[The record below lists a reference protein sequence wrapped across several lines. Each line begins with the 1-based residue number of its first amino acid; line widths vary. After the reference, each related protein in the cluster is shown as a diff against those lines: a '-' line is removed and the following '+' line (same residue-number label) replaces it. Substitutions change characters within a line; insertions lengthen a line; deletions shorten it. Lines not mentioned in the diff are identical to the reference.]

1 MVFLEKKK
9 LKGHT
14 YWYASERRLVDGKIK
29 RTWQEYLGTT
39 ETIIECLRKSKELP
53 HIKLKSF
60 QYGKTTALLS
70 ISDEL
75 NFIDIVNKHT
85 NKKQIEGLTVGEYLL
100 LNIIGRCDGALSEN
114 AIQKWFDKSSLNI
127 LWKFPHKLTCQ
138 NFLNHYKYID
148 HETSKKIEDDLCRV
162 LIEKGI
168 TPRIL
173 FLDETNWFNYI
184 KKGEELPQ
192 NGKNKQYRN
201 HMKQV
206 CMGLAVSEDN
216 VPFMHQVYEGNKHD
230 AKIFP
235 ELLDALTERLTNL
248 KITTEDMILV
258 FDKGNNSEINIED
271 LLSKMH
277 IVASAK
283 HSQAEELLDISIED
297 YKYLYTNS
305 HDNKIY
311 GYRKKHE
318 FFGQEFTTV
327 VLYNEASHKKQK
339 KSYEERKAKIWEK
352 LEDLNRRLESNRG
365 KERDKS
371 SVEREF
377 NDIIHKD
384 FRSVIG
390 HKVGEIPEGKKKP
403 SLKIWVNEEV
413 EKLRYAGF
421 GKTIVFTDMHTWHS
435 EKIAK
440 TYNQKYLVEDDFKLL
455 NDVLLVPVG
464 PINHHKDFNIR
475 AHIFLCIIGMIFY
488 RYLAWKC
495 KYLGLSLRRLVE
507 ELGGIRLA
515 LVQWKTGGKGKVN
528 LVVEEMDPKQA
539 RLFSLLDLGKFI
551 GK

>member
-14 YWYASERRLVDGKIK
+14 YWYASERSLVDGKIK

-39 ETIIECLRKSKELP
+39 ETIIECIRKSKELP

-60 QYGKTTALLS
+60 QYGKTAALLS

-85 NKKQIEGLTVGEYLL
+85 NKKQIEGLTVGQYLL

-114 AIQKWFDKSSLNI
+114 AIQKWFDKSSMSI

-148 HETSKKIEDDLCRV
+148 HETSKKIEDDLCKI

-168 TPRIL
+168 TPKIL

-192 NGKNKQYRN
+192 NGNNKQYRN
-201 HMKQV
+201 HMKQI

-216 VPFMHQVYEGNKHD
+216 IPFMHEVYEGNRHD

-235 ELLDALTERLTNL
+235 ELLDALTQRLTNL
-248 KITTEDMILV
+248 KITTKNLILV
-258 FDKGNNSEINIED
+258 FDKGNNSQINIKD
-271 LLSKMH
+271 VMSKMH

-283 HSQAEELLDISIED
+283 HNQAEELLNVPLED

-305 HDNKIY
+305 KGNEIH
-311 GYRKKHE
+311 GYRKKYE
-318 FFGQEFTTV
+318 LFEKEFTTV
-327 VLYNEASHKKQK
+327 ILYNEASYKKQMK
-339 KSYEERKAKIWEK
+339 GYEERKTKILEK
-352 LEDLNRRLESNRG
+352 LEDLKRRLGSNRG

-377 NDIIHKD
+377 NDIIYKD
-384 FRSVIG
+384 FRSIFG

-403 SLKIWVNEEV
+403 SLEIWIEKEV
-413 EKLRYAGF
+413 EELRYAGF

-507 ELGGIRLA
+507 ELEGIRVA
-515 LVQWKTGGKGKVN
+515 LVQGKTGGKVD
-528 LVVEEMDPKQA
+528 LVVEEMDAKQA
-539 RLFSLLDLGKFI
+539 RLFSLLDLGKFM

>member
-1 MVFLEKKK
+1 MVSLKKK
-9 LKGHT
+9 KIKGHT
-14 YWYASERRLVDGKIK
+14 YWYAVEMSRVGGKPK
-29 RTWQEYLGTT
+29 QVWQKYLGTA
-39 ETIIECLRKSKELP
+39 EKIVELKEKAAELP

-60 QYGKTTALLS
+60 QYGKTAALLS

-75 NFIDIVNKHT
+75 NFIETVNNHT

-114 AIQKWFDKSSLNI
+114 AMQKWFDKSSLSI

-138 NFLNHYKYID
+138 NFLNHYKYLD
-148 HETSKKIEDDLCRV
+148 HETSKKIEDDLCKV

-168 TPRIL
+168 SPKIL

-184 KKGEELPQ
+184 KKVEELAQ
-192 NGKNKQYRN
+192 NGNNKQYRN
-201 HMKQV
+201 HMKQI

-216 VPFMHQVYEGNKHD
+216 VPFMHEVYEGNKHD
-230 AKIFP
+230 SKIFP

-248 KITTEDMILV
+248 KINTKNLILI
-258 FDKGNNSEINIED
+258 FDKGNNSQINIED
-271 LLSKMH
+271 VMSEMH

-283 HSQAEELLDISIED
+283 HSQAEELLYVPLED

-305 HDNKIY
+305 KGNEIY
-311 GYRKKHE
+311 GYRKKYE

-327 VLYNEASHKKQK
+327 VLYSEASYKKQK
-339 KSYEERKAKIWEK
+339 KSYEGSKAKMWEK
-352 LEDLNRRLESNRG
+352 LEDLKRRLGSNRG
-365 KERDKS
+365 KERNKS

-377 NDIIHKD
+377 NDIIYKD
-384 FRSVIG
+384 FRSVFG
-390 HKVGEIPEGKKKP
+390 HKVGKIPKCKKKP
-403 SLKIWVNEEV
+403 SLKIWIEEGV
-413 EKLRYAGF
+413 ENLRYAGF

-435 EKIAK
+435 EKIAR

-475 AHIFLCIIGMIFY
+475 AHIFLCIIGMMFY
-488 RYLAWKC
+488 RYLGWKC
-495 KYLGLSLRRLVE
+495 KYLGLSLKRLVE

-515 LVQWKTGGKGKVN
+515 LVQGKTGGKVD
-528 LVVEEMDPKQA
+528 LVVEEMDAKQA
-539 RLFSLLDLGKFI
+539 RLFSLLDLGKFM

>member
-1 MVFLEKKK
+1 MVSLKKK
-9 LKGHT
+9 KIKGHT
-14 YWYASERRLVDGKIK
+14 YWYAVEMARVDGKPKQI
-29 RTWQEYLGTT
+29 WQKYLGTA
-39 ETIIECLRKSKELP
+39 EKIIELKENAAELP
-53 HIKLKSF
+53 HIKLKSL
-60 QYGKTTALLS
+60 QYGKTAAFLS

-75 NFIDIVNKHT
+75 DFIDIVNKHT
-85 NKKQIEGLTVGEYLL
+85 NKKQIEGLTVGQYLL

-114 AIQKWFDKSSLNI
+114 AIQKWFDKSSMSI

-138 NFLNHYKYID
+138 NFLNHYKYMD
-148 HETSKKIEDDLCRV
+148 PETSKKIEDDLCKI

-192 NGKNKQYRN
+192 NGNNKQYRN
-201 HMKQV
+201 HMKQI

-216 VPFMHQVYEGNKHD
+216 IPFMHEVYEGNKHD
-230 AKIFP
+230 SKIFP
-235 ELLDALTERLTNL
+235 ELLDAITQRLTNL
-248 KITTEDMILV
+248 KITTKDMILV
-258 FDKGNNSEINIED
+258 FDKGNNSQLNVKDVMLE
-271 LLSKMH
+271 MH

-283 HSQAEELLDISIED
+283 HNQAEELLNVPLEK

-305 HDNKIY
+305 KGNKIY
-311 GYRKKHE
+311 GYRNKNE
-318 FFGQEFTTV
+318 FFGKEFTTV
-327 VLYNEASHKKQK
+327 VLYSEASYKKQK
-339 KSYEERKAKIWEK
+339 KGYEASKAKICEK
-352 LEDLNRRLESNRG
+352 LEDLKRRLGSNRG

-377 NDIIHKD
+377 NDIIYKD
-384 FRSVIG
+384 FRSVFG
-390 HKVGEIPEGKKKP
+390 HKVGKIPKGKKKP
-403 SLKIWVNEEV
+403 SLKIWIEEEV

-495 KYLGLSLRRLVE
+495 KHLRLSLRRLVE
-507 ELGGIRLA
+507 ELEGIRVA
-515 LVQWKTGGKGKVN
+515 LVQGKTGGKVD
-528 LVVEEMDPKQA
+528 LVVEEMDARQA
-539 RLFSLLDLGKFI
+539 RLFSLLDLGKFM

>member
-1 MVFLEKKK
+1 MVSLKKK
-9 LKGHT
+9 IIKGHI
-14 YWYASERRLVDGKIK
+14 YWYAVEMARVGGKPKQI
-29 RTWQEYLGTT
+29 WQKYLGTA
-39 ETIIECLRKSKELP
+39 EKIIELKEKSTELP

-60 QYGKTTALLS
+60 QYGKTAALLS

-75 NFIDIVNKHT
+75 NFIEIVNKHT
-85 NKKQIEGLTVGEYLL
+85 NKKQIKGLTVGEYLL
-100 LNIIGRCDGALSEN
+100 LNIIGRCDGAQSEN
-114 AIQKWFDKSSLNI
+114 SIQKWFDKSSLSL

-148 HETSKKIEDDLCRV
+148 HETSKRIEDDLCKI

-184 KKGEELPQ
+184 KKVEELAQ
-192 NGKNKQYRN
+192 NGNNKQYRN
-201 HMKQV
+201 HMKQI

-216 VPFMHQVYEGNKHD
+216 IPFMHEVYEGNKHD
-230 AKIFP
+230 SKIFP
-235 ELLDALTERLTNL
+235 ELLDAITQRLTNL
-248 KITTEDMILV
+248 KITTQDMILV
-258 FDKGNNSEINIED
+258 FDKGNNSQLNVKDVISE
-271 LLSKMH
+271 MH

-283 HSQAEELLDISIED
+283 HNQAEELLNVPLEA

-305 HDNKIY
+305 KGNKIY
-311 GYRKKHE
+311 GYRNKNE
-318 FFGQEFTTV
+318 FFGEEFTTV
-327 VLYNEASHKKQK
+327 VLYSEASYKKQK
-339 KSYEERKAKIWEK
+339 KGYEASKAKICEK
-352 LEDLNRRLESNRG
+352 LEDLKKRLGSNRG

-377 NDIIHKD
+377 NEIIYKD
-384 FRSVIG
+384 FRSIFG

-403 SLKIWVNEEV
+403 GLEIWVENEV

-421 GKTIVFTDMHTWHS
+421 GKTIVFTDMHSWHS

-464 PINHHKDFNIR
+464 RINHHKDFNIR
-475 AHIFLCIIGMIFY
+475 AHIFLCVIGMIFY

-495 KYLGLSLRRLVE
+495 KFLGLSLRRLVE
-507 ELGGIRLA
+507 ELDGIHVA
-515 LVQWKTGGKGKVN
+515 LVQGKTGGKVE
-528 LVVEEMDPKQA
+528 LVVEEMDVRQA
-539 RLFSLLDLGKFI
+539 RLFSLLDLGKFM

>member
-14 YWYASERRLVDGKIK
+14 YWYASERGLVDGKIK

-39 ETIIECLRKSKELP
+39 ETIIECIRKSKELP

-60 QYGKTTALLS
+60 QYGITAALLS

-114 AIQKWFDKSSLNI
+114 AMQKWFDKSSLSI

-148 HETSKKIEDDLCRV
+148 HETSKKIEDDLCKA
-162 LIEKGI
+162 LIGKGI
-168 TPRIL
+168 TPKIL

-184 KKGEELPQ
+184 KKVEELAQ
-192 NGKNKQYRN
+192 NGNNKQYRN
-201 HMKQV
+201 HMKQI

-216 VPFMHQVYEGNKHD
+216 IPFMHEVYEGNRHD

-235 ELLDALTERLTNL
+235 ELIDALTDRLTNL
-248 KITTEDMILV
+248 KINTKNLILV
-258 FDKGNNSEINIED
+258 FDKGNNSQINIED
-271 LLSKMH
+271 VMSKMH

-283 HSQAEELLDISIED
+283 HSQAEELLYVPLED

-305 HDNKIY
+305 KGNEIY
-311 GYRKKHE
+311 GYRKKYE
-318 FFGQEFTTV
+318 FFEQEFTTV
-327 VLYNEASHKKQK
+327 ILYSEASYKKQT
-339 KSYEERKAKIWEK
+339 KSYEGSKAKICEK
-352 LEDLNRRLESNRG
+352 LEDLKRRLGSNRG

-377 NDIIHKD
+377 NDIIYKD
-384 FRSVIG
+384 FRSVFG
-390 HKVGEIPEGKKKP
+390 HKVGKIPKGKKKP
-403 SLKIWVNEEV
+403 SLKIWIDEGV

-435 EKIAK
+435 DKIAK

-495 KYLGLSLRRLVE
+495 KYLRLSLRRLVE
-507 ELGGIRLA
+507 ELEGIRVA
-515 LVQWKTGGKGKVN
+515 LVQGKTGSKVD
-528 LVVEEMDPKQA
+528 LVVEEMDAKQA
-539 RLFSLLDLGKFI
+539 RLFSLLDLGKFM

>member
-1 MVFLEKKK
+1 MVSLKKK
-9 LKGHT
+9 NIKGHT
-14 YWYASERRLVDGKIK
+14 YWYAVEMARVDGKPK
-29 RTWQEYLGTT
+29 QVWQKYLGTA
-39 ETIIECLRKSKELP
+39 EKIVELKEKSAELP

-60 QYGKTTALLS
+60 QYGKTAALLS

-75 NFIDIVNKHT
+75 NFIETVNKHT
-85 NKKQIEGLTVGEYLL
+85 DKKKIEGLTVGEYLL

-114 AIQKWFDKSSLNI
+114 SMQKWFDKSSLNI

-168 TPRIL
+168 TPKMF

-192 NGKNKQYRN
+192 NGNNKQYRN

-216 VPFMHQVYEGNKHD
+216 IPFMHEVYEGNKHD

-235 ELLDALTERLTNL
+235 DLLDTLTKRLTNL
-248 KITTEDMILV
+248 KVTTEDMILV
-258 FDKGNNSEINIED
+258 FDKGNNSQVNIKD
-271 LLSKMH
+271 ALSKMH

-283 HSQAEELLDISIED
+283 HNQAEELLEMPLNN
-297 YKYLYTNS
+297 YKYLYTNTQ
-305 HDNKIY
+305 DNEIY
-311 GYRKKHE
+311 GYREKHD
-318 FFGQEFTTV
+318 FFGTEFTTV
-327 VLYNEASHKKQK
+327 VLYNEASYKKQR
-339 KSYEERKAKIWEK
+339 KSYEEGKAKIWDK
-352 LEDLNRRLESNRG
+352 LEDLKRRLQSNRG

-371 SVEREF
+371 SVEREVNGF
-377 NDIIHKD
+377 IYKD
-384 FRSVIG
+384 FISVI
-390 HKVGEIPEGKKKP
+390 KFEVGEIPQGMKKP
-403 SLKIWVNEEV
+403 SLKIWIEEEV
-413 EKLRYAGF
+413 EKKRYAGF
-421 GKTIVFTDMHTWHS
+421 GKTIVFTDMHAWHS
-435 EKIAK
+435 KKIAQI
-440 TYNQKYLVEDDFKLL
+440 YNQKYFVEDDFKLL

-495 KYLGLSLRRLVE
+495 KHLRLSLRQLVE
-507 ELGGIRLA
+507 ELDEIRIA
-515 LVQWKTGGKGKVN
+515 IVQKKSGGKVEMF
-528 LVVEEMDPKQA
+528 VEEMGAKQA
-539 RLFSLLDLGKFI
+539 TLFSLLDLGKFMDN
-551 GK
+551 

>member
-14 YWYASERRLVDGKIK
+14 YWYASERSLVDGKIK

-39 ETIIECLRKSKELP
+39 ETIIECIRKSKELP
-53 HIKLKSF
+53 HIKLKSV
-60 QYGKTTALLS
+60 QYGKTAALLS

-114 AIQKWFDKSSLNI
+114 AMQKWFDKSSLSI
-127 LWKFPHKLTCQ
+127 LWKFQHKLTCQ

-148 HETSKKIEDDLCRV
+148 HATSKKIEDDLCKV

-168 TPRIL
+168 IPRIL

-184 KKGEELPQ
+184 KKGEELAQ
-192 NGKNKQYRN
+192 NGNNKQYRN

-206 CMGLAVSEDN
+206 CMGLVVSEDN
-216 VPFMHQVYEGNKHD
+216 IPFMHEVYKGNRHD

-235 ELLDALTERLTNL
+235 ELLDGLTKRLTNL
-248 KITTEDMILV
+248 KITTEEMILV

-271 LLSKMH
+271 VLSKMH

-283 HSQAEELLDISIED
+283 PNQAEQLLNIPVEA

-305 HDNKIY
+305 HSNKIY
-311 GYRKKHE
+311 GHRTKYI
-318 FFGQEFTTV
+318 FGQEFTTV
-327 VLYNEASHKKQK
+327 ILYNEASHKKQK
-339 KSYEERKAKIWEK
+339 KSYEQRKTKIWEK
-352 LEDLNRRLESNRG
+352 LEDLKRRLASNRG

-371 SVEREF
+371 SVEREV
-377 NDIIHKD
+377 NGIIPKD
-384 FRSVIG
+384 FRSVLG
-390 HKVGEIPEGKKKP
+390 YKVGDISGGKKKP
-403 SLKIWVNEEV
+403 SLEIWIKKEAEE
-413 EKLRYAGF
+413 LRYAAF

-440 TYNQKYLVEDDFKLL
+440 TYNQKYLIEDDFKLL

-475 AHIFLCIIGMIFY
+475 AHIFLCIIGLIFY

-495 KYLGLSLRRLVE
+495 RHLQLSLRRLVE
-507 ELGGIRLA
+507 ELEGIRLA
-515 LVQWKTGGKGKVN
+515 LVQGKMGSKVD
-528 LVVEEMDPKQA
+528 LVVEEMDMKQA

-551 GK
+551 AK

>member
-14 YWYASERRLVDGKIK
+14 YWYASERGLVDGKIK

-39 ETIIECLRKSKELP
+39 ETILECIRKSKELP
-53 HIKLKSF
+53 DIKLKSF
-60 QYGKTTALLS
+60 QYGKTAALLS

-75 NFIDIVNKHT
+75 NFIDIINKHT
-85 NKKQIEGLTVGEYLL
+85 SKKKIEGLSVGEYLL

-114 AIQKWFDKSSLNI
+114 TMQKWFDKSSLNL

-148 HETSKKIEDDLCRV
+148 HETSKKIEDDLCK
-162 LIEKGI
+162 IKKKKGI

-184 KKGEELPQ
+184 KKGEDLPQ

-216 VPFMHQVYEGNKHD
+216 IPFMHEVYEGNKHD
-230 AKIFP
+230 SKIFP
-235 ELLDALTERLTNL
+235 ELLNILTERLTNL

-258 FDKGNNSEINIED
+258 FDKGNNSQVNIED
-271 LLSKMH
+271 VLSKMH

-283 HSQAEELLDISIED
+283 HNQAEELLNIPLEN
-297 YKYLYTNS
+297 YKYLYTNPQS
-305 HDNKIY
+305 NQIY
-311 GYRKKHE
+311 GYRTKYE
-318 FFGQEFTTV
+318 LFGKEFTTV
-327 VLYNEASHKKQK
+327 VLYSEASYKMQK
-339 KSYEERKAKIWEK
+339 KSYEKSKAKICEK
-352 LEDLNRRLESNRG
+352 LKDLKRRLNSNRG

-371 SVEREF
+371 SVEREL
-377 NDIIHKD
+377 NGIIRKD
-384 FRSVIG
+384 FKSIFDYN
-390 HKVGEIPEGKKKP
+390 VGEIPQGKKKP
-403 SLKIWVNEEV
+403 ALEFWIKENV
-413 EKLRYAGF
+413 EKMRYAGF
-421 GKTIVFTDMHTWHS
+421 GKTIVFTDLHTWHS
-435 EKIAK
+435 KKIAK

-455 NDVLLVPVG
+455 NNVLLVPVG
-464 PINHHKDFNIR
+464 PIHHHTDFNIR

-495 KYLGLSLRRLVE
+495 KHLGLSIGQLVE
-507 ELGGIRLA
+507 ELRDIRLA
-515 LVQWKTGGKGKVN
+515 LVQEKSGRKVEII
-528 LVVEEMDPKQA
+528 VEKLDAKQA
-539 RLFSLLDLGKFI
+539 RLFSLLDLGKFMPN
-551 GK
+551 

>member
-14 YWYASERRLVDGKIK
+14 YWYASERGLVDGKIK

-39 ETIIECLRKSKELP
+39 ETIIECIRKSKELS

-60 QYGKTTALLS
+60 QYGKTAALLS

-75 NFIDIVNKHT
+75 NFIDIVDRHT
-85 NKKQIEGLTVGEYLL
+85 SKKQIEGLTVGQYLL

-114 AIQKWFDKSSLNI
+114 AIQKWFDKSSMSI

-148 HETSKKIEDDLCRV
+148 HETSKKIEDALCKV

-168 TPRIL
+168 TPKIL
-173 FLDETNWFNYI
+173 FLDETNWFTYI

-192 NGKNKQYRN
+192 NGNNKQYRN
-201 HMKQV
+201 HMKQI

-216 VPFMHQVYEGNKHD
+216 VPFMHEVYEGNKHD
-230 AKIFP
+230 SKIFP
-235 ELLDALTERLTNL
+235 ELIDALTDRLTNL
-248 KITTEDMILV
+248 KIMTEDMILV
-258 FDKGNNSEINIED
+258 FDKGNNSKINIKD
-271 LLSKMH
+271 VLSKMH

-283 HSQAEELLDISIED
+283 QNQAEELLHIPLED
-297 YKYLYTNS
+297 YKYLYTNYKGNEI
-305 HDNKIY
+305 H
-311 GYRKKHE
+311 GYRTRYE
-318 FFGQEFTTV
+318 FFGEDFTTV
-327 VLYNEASHKKQK
+327 VLYNGASHKKQK
-339 KSYEERKAKIWEK
+339 KSYEASKAKICEK
-352 LEDLNRRLESNRG
+352 LEDLKRRLGSNKG

-384 FRSVIG
+384 FRSIFG
-390 HKVGEIPEGKKKP
+390 HKVSDIPEGKKKP
-403 SLKIWVNEEV
+403 SLEIWIEKEV
-413 EKLRYAGF
+413 EELRYAGF

-475 AHIFLCIIGMIFY
+475 THIFLCIIGMIFY

-495 KYLGLSLRRLVE
+495 KYLGLSLKRLVE
-507 ELGGIRLA
+507 ELERIRVA
-515 LVQWKTGGKGKVN
+515 LVQGKTVGKVD
-528 LVVEEMDPKQA
+528 LVVEEMDAKQA

>member
-1 MVFLEKKK
+1 MVSLKKK
-9 LKGHT
+9 KIKGHT
-14 YWYASERRLVDGKIK
+14 YWYAVEMARVDGKPKQI
-29 RTWQEYLGTT
+29 WQKYLGTA
-39 ETIIECLRKSKELP
+39 EKIVELKEKAAELP

-60 QYGKTTALLS
+60 QYGKTAALLS

-85 NKKQIEGLTVGEYLL
+85 NKKQIEGLTVGQYLL

-114 AIQKWFDKSSLNI
+114 AIQKWFDKSSMSI

-148 HETSKKIEDDLCRV
+148 HETSKKIEDDLCKI

-168 TPRIL
+168 TPQIL

-192 NGKNKQYRN
+192 NGNNKQYRN

-216 VPFMHQVYEGNKHD
+216 VPFMHEVYEGNKHD

-248 KITTEDMILV
+248 EITTEDMILV
-258 FDKGNNSEINIED
+258 FDKGNNSQINIED
-271 LLSKMH
+271 VLSRMH

-283 HSQAEELLDISIED
+283 HNQAEELLNIPFED
-297 YKYLYTNS
+297 YKHLYTNPQG
-305 HDNKIY
+305 NKIY
-311 GYRKKHE
+311 GYRTKYE
-318 FFGQEFTTV
+318 FFGLEFTTV
-327 VLYNEASHKKQK
+327 VLYNEASYKKQK
-339 KSYEERKAKIWEK
+339 RGYEERKAKIWDN
-352 LEDLNRRLESNRG
+352 LEDLKRRLESNRG

-371 SVEREF
+371 SVEREV
-377 NDIIHKD
+377 NDIIRKD
-384 FRSVIG
+384 SRSIIG
-390 HKVGEIPEGKKKP
+390 YSVGEIPQGKKKP
-403 SLKIWVNEEV
+403 GLEIWIKEEV

-421 GKTIVFTDMHTWHS
+421 GKTIVFTDMDIWHS
-435 EKIAK
+435 KKIAK
-440 TYNQKYLVEDDFKLL
+440 IYNQKYLVEDDFKLL

-464 PINHHKDFNIR
+464 PINHYRDFNIR

-495 KYLGLSLRRLVE
+495 KYFGLSLRRLVE
-507 ELGGIRLA
+507 ELGGIRVA
-515 LVQWKTGGKGKVN
+515 LVQGKSGGKVEV
-528 LVVEEMDPKQA
+528 VVEEMDAKQA
-539 RLFSLLDLGKFI
+539 RLFSLLDFGKFI
-551 GK
+551 AK

>member
-9 LKGHT
+9 LKGNT
-14 YWYASERRLVDGKIK
+14 YWYASERSLVDGKIK

-39 ETIIECLRKSKELP
+39 ETIIECIRKSKELP
-53 HIKLKSF
+53 HIKLKSS
-60 QYGKTTALLS
+60 QYGKTAALLS

-100 LNIIGRCDGALSEN
+100 LNIIGRCDGTLSEN
-114 AIQKWFDKSSLNI
+114 AMQKWFDKSSLSI
-127 LWKFPHKLTCQ
+127 LWKFPHKLSCQ

-148 HETSKKIEDDLCRV
+148 HETSKKIEDDLCKV
-162 LIEKGI
+162 LIEKRI

-184 KKGEELPQ
+184 KKGEELAQ
-192 NGKNKQYRN
+192 NGNNKQYRN

-206 CMGLAVSEDN
+206 CMGLVVSEDN
-216 VPFMHQVYEGNKHD
+216 IPFMHEVYEGNKHD

-235 ELLDALTERLTNL
+235 ELVNTLTERLTNL
-248 KITTEDMILV
+248 KITTEEMILV

-271 LLSKMH
+271 VMSKMH

-283 HSQAEELLDISIED
+283 PNQAEDLLNIPFED
-297 YKYLYTNS
+297 YKHLYTNS
-305 HDNKIY
+305 HGNKIY
-311 GYRKKHE
+311 GYRIKYK

-327 VLYNEASHKKQK
+327 ILYNEASHKKQK
-339 KSYEERKAKIWEK
+339 KSYEQRKTKIWEK
-352 LEDLNRRLESNRG
+352 LEDLKRRLASNRG

-371 SVEREF
+371 SVEREV
-377 NDIIHKD
+377 NDIIPKD
-384 FRSVIG
+384 FRSVFS
-390 HKVGEIPEGKKKP
+390 HKVGEIPDGKKKP
-403 SLKIWVNEEV
+403 GLEIWIKREV
-413 EKLRYAGF
+413 EELRFAAF

-455 NDVLLVPVG
+455 NDVLLVPIG

-475 AHIFLCIIGMIFY
+475 AHIFLCIIGLIFY

-495 KYLGLSLRRLVE
+495 RHLQLSLRQLVE

-515 LVQWKTGGKGKVN
+515 LVQGKMGGNVG
-528 LVVEEMDPKQA
+528 LVVEEMDAKQA

-551 GK
+551 PK

>member
-39 ETIIECLRKSKELP
+39 ETIIECMRKSKELP

-60 QYGKTTALLS
+60 QYGKTAALLS

-114 AIQKWFDKSSLNI
+114 AMQKWFDKSSLSL

-148 HETSKKIEDDLCRV
+148 HETSKKIEDDLCKN

-168 TPRIL
+168 TPKIL
-173 FLDETNWFNYI
+173 FLDETNWFCYI

-192 NGKNKQYRN
+192 NGNNKQYRN
-201 HMKQV
+201 HMKQI

-216 VPFMHQVYEGNKHD
+216 IPFMHEVYEGNRHD

-235 ELLDALTERLTNL
+235 ELLDALTKRLTHLN
-248 KITTEDMILV
+248 ITTEEMILV
-258 FDKGNNSEINIED
+258 FDKGNNSDINIED
-271 LLSKMH
+271 AISKMH

-283 HSQAEELLDISIED
+283 HNQAEDLLNVPLED

-305 HDNKIY
+305 KGNEIH
-311 GYRKKHE
+311 GYRKKYE
-318 FFGQEFTTV
+318 FFGQDFTTV
-327 VLYNEASHKKQK
+327 VLYNKASHKKQK
-339 KSYEERKAKIWEK
+339 MSYEASKAKICKK
-352 LEDLNRRLESNRG
+352 LEDLKRRLGSNRG

-384 FRSVIG
+384 FRSIFG
-390 HKVGEIPEGKKKP
+390 HKVGKIPSGKKKP
-403 SLKIWVNEEV
+403 SLKIWIEEEV
-413 EKLRYAGF
+413 ENLRYAGF

-435 EKIAK
+435 EKIAN

-475 AHIFLCIIGMIFY
+475 AHVFLCIIGMIFY

-507 ELGGIRLA
+507 ELEGIRLA
-515 LVQWKTGGKGKVN
+515 LVQGKTDNKVD
-528 LVVEEMDPKQA
+528 LVVEEMDAKQA
-539 RLFSLLDLGKFI
+539 RLFSLLDLGKFM